1 MGLLGIK
8 VFYFKEKN
16 MIKEIQDSGILKDF
30 FGSGWDLEEE
40 NIRYITFQYDTTN
53 DNDIRLKNFINKI
66 LYNYQLLCENC
77 MFSKKIDRIY
87 LDCEKHGFLDWY
99 KSSNPDH
106 DGSLCK
112 DYKRKI

>member
-1 MGLLGIK
+1 
-8 VFYFKEKN
+8 
-16 MIKEIQDSGILKDF
+16 
-30 FGSGWDLEEE
+30 
-40 NIRYITFQYDTTN
+40 
-53 DNDIRLKNFINKI
+53 
-66 LYNYQLLCENC
+66 